1 MTHFPFLL
9 VASMSE
15 NEADI
20 EGSQE
25 KGRTDWVPGDIPKLL
40 NQSEA
45 NSPPGLANI
54 PDKKSSLCLNPVV
67 GDWHFSL
74 FSVEDF
80 SKIR

>member
-1 MTHFPFLL
+1 
-9 VASMSE
+9 MSE

-54 PDKKSSLCLNPVV
+54 PDKKVFYV
-67 GDWHFSL
+67 
-74 FSVEDF
+74 
-80 SKIR
+80 